1 MLDKRIQLLQAT
13 DPRTIATRPSIRFEN
28 FCQLFNIDTKEELFS
43 IMWTSNLQ
51 QRIRCDERFLRLCG
65 YTGTFYKI
73 SSHFH
78 RLIHKHLDVSYSTTR
93 DPQNMRRKLM
103 IINYADLEKILT
115 IVRTKNA
122 IKIREIITL
131 VNLLHRR
138 WMEYQLHVEI
148 TKNLTTIDTNGMN
161 DKTISPV
168 DSRDATPLS
177 TVRNHTL
184 NESTH
189 WKVSEWLRI
198 NEPYLSHIENL
209 TLEGTT
215 TERREERK
223 SIENQSIDRSNNCI
237 TKIIT
242 LNKPIKIGFCI
253 FESNEEATEA
263 LWKSKNYTTFS
274 SSNHSNLLCAWYL
287 LLHHS
292 EDFDNYFVHVKTAWP
307 SLKLLRIT
315 EVERFRNINIATLLR
330 QRLVDN
336 IESSFFYID
345 GCHNFYC
352 LMKHEEHSVKNPNC
366 AYDARRRKQD
376 LQNFSMWCTS
386 LAIQNF
392 THLVHILSVVTNQES
407 G

>member
-1 MLDKRIQLLQAT
+1 MLDKRIQLLQAA
-13 DPRTIATRPSIRFEN
+13 DPRTITTKPPVRFEH
-28 FCQLFNIDTKEELFS
+28 FCQRFDIDTKEELFS
-43 IMWTSNLQ
+43 IIWTSNLQ

-65 YTGTFYKI
+65 YNGTFYKI

-78 RLIHKHLDVSYSTTR
+78 RLIYKHLDVSYSTMR
-93 DPQNMRRKLM
+93 DPRNPRRKLM

-138 WMEYQLHVEI
+138 WMEYRLHVEI
-148 TKNLTTIDTNGMN
+148 TRNRTIESNNG
-161 DKTISPV
+161 DGEIVSPI
-168 DSRDATPLS
+168 DFEETTPLS
-177 TVRNHTL
+177 QARKKTV

-198 NEPYLSHIENL
+198 NEPYLSDIENL
-209 TLEGTT
+209 TLEETAERPEENKSSD
-215 TERREERK
+215 TE
-223 SIENQSIDRSNNCI
+223 SIDRSNNCI

-242 LNKPIKIGFCI
+242 LNKPIKIGFCV
-253 FESNEEATEA
+253 FESNEEAATA
-263 LWKSKNYTTFS
+263 LWKSKNHNALS
-274 SSNHSNLLCAWYL
+274 SSNNSNLLCAWYL

-292 EDFDNYFVHVKTAWP
+292 DDFDNYFVHVKSAWP

-315 EVERFRNINIATLLR
+315 EVERFKNINIATLLR
-330 QRLVDN
+330 KRLVDHV
-336 IESSFFYID
+336 ESAFFYID

-352 LMKHEEHSVKNPNC
+352 LMKHEEHSVINPTYTQNTE
-366 AYDARRRKQD
+366 RRKQD

-392 THLVHILSVVTNQES
+392 THLVHMLSVVANQES
-407 G
+407 